1 MSCCPCKDCRTFLL
15 HVQEQEEEKVHLA
28 QSLLLRKPMLGVQ
41 DGKMDSLLIIC
52 SGATLQ

>member
-28 QSLLLRKPMLGVQ
+28 QSLLLRKPMLGAQ